1 MPRKQ
6 NLFLFYEKQRKFD
19 EKYGLKYIIPNHK
32 MVNSYMNRF
41 VIDEDEQT
49 EVVGV
54 YNVKKFIR
62 SDIDTSLDY
71 YSFPIIT
78 REAEKV
84 FRVAQKQADHYK
96 NNNTDNHFIIGR
108 VRWTRTTGVADT
120 FVRPCPRTRSGQG
133 HHKK

>member
-54 YNVKKFIR
+54 YHVKKL
-62 SDIDTSLDY
+62 S
-71 YSFPIIT
+71 
-78 REAEKV
+78 
-84 FRVAQKQADHYK
+84 
-96 NNNTDNHFIIGR
+96 
-108 VRWTRTTGVADT
+108 VRT
-120 FVRPCPRTRSGQG
+120 
-133 HHKK
+133 